1 MKLKLSFL
9 VLMFVYVAS
18 FSQEDPN
25 WIRYQSI
32 SPDAEKIVFTYK
44 GNLFVVPT
52 SGGNAQQITFHEA
65 HDYMPVWS
73 KDGNKIAFASNRYGN
88 FDVFVMNADGGEA
101 TRLTFHSNDEEPYT
115 FSADNKNVIFGAVR
129 QDKASHRQYP
139 TSSQPELY
147 SVPVQTGRVDQV
159 FTVPAE
165 KVQVSKN
172 GEKLIYHDKKGY
184 ENEWR
189 KHHVSSITRDIW
201 IYDKTNGSHK
211 KLTDFPGED
220 RQPVFSENENSIYYL
235 SEEDGNFNV
244 FKLDLDNPSQTEQLT
259 NFEQHPVRF
268 LSQAKDML
276 SFGYDGELYTM
287 KIGEAPEKVD
297 VAITTQP
304 GSNSEKY
311 IKINGGVN
319 EMAISPNGK
328 EIAFIARGEVFVTS
342 VDGALTK
349 RITNTPAQ
357 ERFVTFTPDG
367 KAVVYARESEGKWT
381 IFKTEKQRQ
390 EEPLFFAST
399 LLNESVLLEE
409 DTDVYLPEFSPDST
423 KLAYISD
430 RRELKVRDLKSGKT
444 VELLNDDDLFHMR
457 DGDKYFQWSPD
468 SKWLLVSWGKLL
480 SNQEILLLAA
490 DGSKRLNLTESGYQ
504 DFAPKWVN
512 NEQMIWFSNRNGL
525 KSYATSGRT
534 EVDVYSMFFTT
545 EAWDKFQLTEEEF
558 KLARQIE
565 EMNKPESEEKAK
577 SSKKKKKSGEETN
590 EVKFD
595 WDGLKDRKA
604 RLTIHSGYMA
614 DAVLSKDGEKLY
626 YLAQFEDKMNLWETN
641 LRNKETKMIVKLNTS
656 GGSLKWDNKKEN
668 LYLLSEGNISKID
681 LDKGS
686 SEKIKISGEMTY
698 DELAEREKM
707 LEHVYI
713 RTKNAFYEPTYHGVA
728 WDSLYQHY
736 RKYLPSIGNSF
747 EFTEMLSEMLGE
759 LNVSHSGARYS
770 EDIPNSDET
779 ASLGI
784 FMDYDY
790 DGDGIRIEEVLEG
803 GPLDKS
809 NFNIKPGTVI
819 TKIDG
824 IALTRDQDIAKFL
837 NRKDNQFV
845 LLEIKSPDS
854 NELEQITVK
863 PISLREE
870 QSLLYKRFVE
880 INEKEVEK
888 KSNGKLGYV
897 HIPGMSDEPYR
908 SIYEDMM
915 GKYYDKEAVIV
926 DTRFNGGGDLV
937 ADLASF
943 FTGTPFITY
952 ATSKKVVGGEPTS
965 RWTKPTL
972 SLYNESMYSDGHCY
986 ASAYKGLDI
995 GTTIGMPVPGTCSF
1009 AGWESLP
1016 NGTRWGMVPVSARD
1030 INGEWMENNQTSPD
1044 IIVKNEPEKISEG
1057 VDQQL
1062 EKGIEVLLEQ
1072 VSESE
1077 K

>member
-1 MKLKLSFL
+1 MKIKISFL
-9 VLMFVYVAS
+9 FLLGVIFSGL
-18 FSQEDPN
+18 SQEKPN

-44 GNLFVVPT
+44 GNLYTVPV
-52 SGGNAQQITFHEA
+52 SGGDAKQITFHDA

-73 KDGNKIAFASNRYGN
+73 KDGKKIAFASNRYGN
-88 FDVFVMNADGGEA
+88 FDIFVMNANGGEA
-101 TRLTFHSNDEEPYT
+101 TRLTYHSNDEEPYT
-115 FSADNKNVIFGAVR
+115 FSADDQNVIFGAVR

-147 SVPVQTGRVDQV
+147 SVPVQTGRVGQV
-159 FTVPAE
+159 FTIPAE
-165 KVQVSKN
+165 KVQVSKD
-172 GEKLIYHDKKGY
+172 GKKMIYHDKKGY

-201 IYDKTNGSHK
+201 IYDKTDGSHK
-211 KLTDFPGED
+211 KLTEFAGED
-220 RQPVFSENENSIYYL
+220 RQPVFSENENSIFYL

-244 FKLDLDNPSQTEQLT
+244 FKLDLENPAQTEQLT
-259 NFEQHPVRF
+259 SFKKHPVRF
-268 LSQAKDML
+268 LSQAKDVL

-287 KIGEAPEKVD
+287 KTGEAPKKVA
-297 VAITTQP
+297 VSITTQTT
-304 GSNSEKY
+304 SNTEKY
-311 IKINGGVN
+311 IKINGGVD

-357 ERFVTFTPDG
+357 ERFVSFTPDG
-367 KAVVYARESEGKWT
+367 KSVAYARESEGKWT
-381 IFKTEKQRQ
+381 IFKTEKQRE

-399 LLNESVLLEE
+399 LLDETKVLEE

-423 KLAYISD
+423 KMAYISD
-430 RRELKVRDLKSGKT
+430 RRELKVRDLESGKT
-444 VELLNDDDLFHMR
+444 VQLLNADDLFHMR

-490 DGSKRLNLTESGYQ
+490 DGSKRVNLTESGYQ
-504 DFAPKWVN
+504 DFSPKWAN
-512 NEQMIWFSNRNGL
+512 NKQMLWFSNRNGL

-545 EAWDKFQLTEEEF
+545 EAWDEFQLNEEEF
-558 KLARQIE
+558 KLAKQIE
-565 EMNKPESEEKAK
+565 EMNKPDSTELAK
-577 SSKKKKKSGEETN
+577 SSKKKKKQPVEDSTK
-590 EVKFD
+590 VSFD
-595 WDGLKDRKA
+595 WDGLKERKA

-641 LRNKETKMIVKLNTS
+641 LRNKETKMLVKLNTS

-681 LDKGS
+681 LTKGS
-686 SEKIKISGEMTY
+686 SEKIKISGDMTY
-698 DELAEREKM
+698 DELAERENM

-713 RTKNAFYEPTYHGVA
+713 RTKNAFYEPTYHGTA

-736 RKYLPSIGNSF
+736 KKYLPSIGNSY

-770 EDIPNSDET
+770 EDNPNGDET

-784 FMDYDY
+784 FMDYSY
-790 DGDGIRIEEVLEG
+790 DGDGIRIEEVLKG

-809 NFNIKPGTVI
+809 KFNVKPGTII
-819 TKIDG
+819 TRIEG
-824 IALTRDQDIAKFL
+824 IELTRDHDIAKFL
-837 NRKDNQFV
+837 NRKNNQFV
-845 LLEIKSPDS
+845 LLEMRLPDS
-854 NELEQITVK
+854 KEVKQITVK
-863 PISLREE
+863 PISLEE
-870 QSLLYKRFVE
+870 EGALLYKRFVR
-880 INEKEVEK
+880 INEEEVEK
-888 KSNGKLGYV
+888 KSDGKLGYV

-952 ATSKKVVGGEPTS
+952 ATSRKVVGGEPTS
-965 RWTKPTL
+965 RWTKPTV

-986 ASAYKGLDI
+986 ASAYENLDI

-1009 AGWESLP
+1009 AGWEGLP
-1016 NGTRWGMVPVSARD
+1016 NGTRWGMVPVSAKD
-1030 INGEWMENNQTSPD
+1030 MNGEWMENNQTTPD
-1044 IIVKNEPEKISEG
+1044 IIVKNAPERISEG
-1057 VDQQL
+1057 QDQQL
-1062 EKGIEVLLEQ
+1062 EKAIEVLLDQVEQ
-1072 VSESE
+1072 
-1077 K
+1077 